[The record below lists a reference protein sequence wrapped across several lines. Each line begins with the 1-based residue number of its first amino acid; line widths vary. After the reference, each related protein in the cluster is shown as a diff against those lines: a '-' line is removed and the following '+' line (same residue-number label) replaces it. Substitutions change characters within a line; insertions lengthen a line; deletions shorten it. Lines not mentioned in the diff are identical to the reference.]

1 MWSGNDINPKK
12 CTWSPLTKPPKGHS
26 VTFAQ

>member
-1 MWSGNDINPKK
+1 MCSGNDINPENVHG
-12 CTWSPLTKPPKGHS
+12 KPPKGHS

>member
-1 MWSGNDINPKK
+1 VLMCSGNDINPENVHG
-12 CTWSPLTKPPKGHS
+12 KPPKGHS